1 MTPPSSHTARKRFG
15 QNFLQDPAIIER
27 IVAAIGPRDGEH
39 LVEIGPGLAAL
50 TQPIVN
56 ALGEQSH
63 LQLLEIDRDL
73 AARLEQKF
81 QHDPRI
87 AMHIGDALDVDFIAH
102 SLQAKQP
109 LRVFGNL
116 PYNISTPLIFHLLAQ
131 ACPSTERKVQHS
143 IIKDMHFMLQREVVD
158 RMAAPPGNKT
168 YGRLS
173 VMTQYYCRV
182 EHLFDVPPEC
192 FQPQPKVMSAI
203 VRLEPYQTPPCL
215 ARDTGTLDKVVKA
228 AFAQRRKTLRNTLKG
243 IADDDVLE
251 ACAIDPGA
259 RAETLDIENFVA
271 IANRLTA

>member
-1 MTPPSSHTARKRFG
+1 M
-15 QNFLQDPAIIER
+15 IER

-50 TQPIVN
+50 TDPVVM

-63 LQLLEIDRDL
+63 LRLLEIDRDL
-73 AARLEQKF
+73 AARLQLRF
-81 QHDPRI
+81 QHDARI
-87 AMHIGDALDVDFIAH
+87 ELHVGDALDVDFVAQ

-131 ACPSTERKVQHS
+131 SSQSDENNLEHG
-143 IIKDMHFMLQREVVD
+143 IIQDMHFMLQREVVD
-158 RMAAPPGNKT
+158 RMAAPPGSKT

-192 FQPQPKVMSAI
+192 FQPRPKVMSAI
-203 VRLEPYQTPPCL
+203 VRLEPYQTPPCP
-215 ARDTGTLDKVVKA
+215 AQNTAMLDKVVKA

-243 IADDDVLE
+243 IADDGVLE